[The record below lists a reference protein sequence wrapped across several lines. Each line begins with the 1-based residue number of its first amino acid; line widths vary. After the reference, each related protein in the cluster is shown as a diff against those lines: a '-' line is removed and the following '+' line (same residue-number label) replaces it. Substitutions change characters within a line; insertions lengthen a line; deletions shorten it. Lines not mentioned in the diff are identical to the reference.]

1 MLTKAMPT
9 KTEFKFNC
17 PTCGQHILAAAAW
30 IGRQIEC
37 PSCDTNITIPSPPK
51 EEKKSGH
58 VMPPSPATHPDYS
71 KRVVRVEVPTK
82 ASKAAESKA
91 ASPPTKTAPSATSSP
106 AQPQAAT
113 TVQPQP
119 AKAAQDP
126 KSKTTDSKAASP
138 PTKTAPGATT
148 SPAKPQAATVAQP
161 QKAAQDAKSKT
172 TDAAPKE
179 PQALRVAVLT
189 PAIKL
194 DMVRSVRQR
203 IRVETSWL
211 PDKLEGTQAYAAKV
225 SDGKTVLVDVKSP
238 EATRFSLI
246 GAFLLEFHKRQ
257 VIRTA
262 TGRTRLLDQEIPEAV
277 RDVLEENMSDEERE
291 EAEEMSASPDLTD
304 VTHAQCLAALDTLE
318 ERYSHRMNQ
327 MRAEKAKR
335 KINNVRLPD
344 LVKKLEKKARIAPED
359 VAAALFHEL
368 VEVRHRLDSLESRI
382 GQDKK

>member
-1 MLTKAMPT
+1 
-9 KTEFKFNC
+9 
-17 PTCGQHILAAAAW
+17 
-30 IGRQIEC
+30 
-37 PSCDTNITIPSPPK
+37 
-51 EEKKSGH
+51 
-58 VMPPSPATHPDYS
+58 MPPSPATHPDYS

-82 ASKAAESKA
+82 ASKAAESKAASPPTKTVPSATSSPAQPQAATTVRPQPAKADQNAKSKTTESKA

-203 IRVETSWL
+203 IGVETSWL